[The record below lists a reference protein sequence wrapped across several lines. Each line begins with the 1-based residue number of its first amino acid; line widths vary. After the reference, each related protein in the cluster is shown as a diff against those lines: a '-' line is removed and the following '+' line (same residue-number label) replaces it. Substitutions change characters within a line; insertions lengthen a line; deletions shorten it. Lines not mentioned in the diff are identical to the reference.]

1 MPAAL
6 RDQTVLLCD
15 RQPMTFLCL
24 VPRLDGVAEV
34 RVLHCFMR
42 YMELP
47 GEPTTGFRDR
57 ILGLLGELRPNQFP
71 VVDVPSTILVHLV
84 ALLLLS
90 ALTKLWGLK
99 HRCSFNWYSDS
110 KSAISRFHKFCGR
123 RRSLCMPPDSDL
135 LSIISTSLK
144 ALRRSS
150 RPIWIKAHQDDQ
162 CSYDRLPLAARLNID
177 ADFLATRYRE
187 HGRLRC
193 ISTVDHRAENVSTLY
208 LNGSPLTSQY
218 DECVRFHIN
227 GYHQRAVE

>member
-1 MPAAL
+1 MDTNL
-6 RDQTVLLCD
+6 STRS
-15 RQPMTFLCL
+15 
-24 VPRLDGVAEV
+24 
-34 RVLHCFMR
+34 
-42 YMELP
+42 EL
-47 GEPTTGFRDR
+47 GGCA
-57 ILGLLGELRPNQFP
+57 
-71 VVDVPSTILVHLV
+71 S

-99 HRCSFNWYSDS
+99 HRCSFKWYSDS
-110 KSAISRFHKFCGR
+110 KSAISRFHKFRGR

-144 ALRRSS
+144 VLRRSF

-162 CSYDRLPLAARLNID
+162 CSYDRLPLAARFNID
-177 ADFLATRYRE
+177 TDFLATRYRE

-193 ISTVDHRAENVSTLY
+193 ISTVDHRADNVSTLY

-227 GYHQRAVE
+227 GYHQRAVIQKTEKWLE